1 MGNLINYSITS
12 NMKFFALA
20 ALVATTQAAA
30 TVATGA
36 VCVADADFKTATDSC
51 CQSYKLVD
59 FAEKKQMECAAAT
72 TKDAT
77 AAPFIKSG
85 CKGRTAGAASLAAT
99 AAAAATAL
107 YAMC

>member
-20 ALVATTQAAA
+20 ALVATTL
-30 TVATGA
+30 ATGA
-36 VCVADADFKTATDSC
+36 VCVADADCKTATDSC

-59 FAEKKQMECAAAT
+59 FAEKKQLECSAAT